1 MFNVREHITNQII
14 AALEAPGGVP
24 PWRKGWTSGLAIN
37 AVTGKPYQGVNQLL
51 LGISPHGGDCR
62 WATYKQA
69 KAAGYG
75 VREGE
80 KSTKI
85 VRMVEVPRSQP
96 EEAKDGE
103 IVATGK
109 DSMLVMRT
117 YDVFNASQI
126 EGMPPIP
133 SKINPVE
140 AVAAADA
147 ILGGLMADGLKMVHG
162 GRHAYYKV
170 KEDCIQIP
178 DRRDFHSTEDFY
190 STALH
195 EAAHA
200 TGAKKRLD
208 RLGMTVRFGTP
219 AYAKEELR
227 AELTAAILGA
237 GMGLTLGETHIR
249 NHASYVGSWLE
260 VLRSDKSEIFKAAAA
275 AQHAVDWLKG
285 HALEVKPQAEAATEI
300 TPDVPARLPEAE
312 NKDEKPGRKR
322 RVAGMRA

>member
-24 PWRKGWTSGLAIN
+24 PWRKGWTSGGLAIN
-37 AVTGKPYQGVNQLL
+37 ASTGKPYQGINQLL
-51 LGISPHGGDCR
+51 LGMSAHSDPR
-62 WATYKQA
+62 WMTFKQA
-69 KAAGYG
+69 KTAGYG

-96 EEAKDGE
+96 EDAKDGE

-133 SKINPVE
+133 SKTNPVE

-190 STALH
+190 FTALH

-200 TGAKKRLD
+200 VGAKHRLD
-208 RLGMTVRFGTP
+208 CLGMTVRYGTP

-227 AELTAAILGA
+227 AELSAAMLGA
-237 GMGLTLGETHIR
+237 DLGLAMGETHIR
-249 NHASYVGSWLE
+249 NHASYIGSWLE
-260 VLRSDKSEIFKAAAA
+260 ALRSDKGEIFKAAAA
-275 AQHAVDWLKG
+275 AQHAVDWLKS
-285 HALEVKPQAEAATEI
+285 HALEMKPQAATTET
-300 TPDVPARLPEAE
+300 TPDVPAKLPEAV
-312 NKDEKPGRKR
+312 NQDEKPGRKR
-322 RVAGMRA
+322 KVAGMKM